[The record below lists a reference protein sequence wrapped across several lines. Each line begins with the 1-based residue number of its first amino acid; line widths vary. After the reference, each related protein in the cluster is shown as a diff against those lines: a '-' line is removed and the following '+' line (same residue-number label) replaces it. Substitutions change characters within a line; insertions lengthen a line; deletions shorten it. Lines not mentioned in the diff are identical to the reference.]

1 MQWGEIVSEG
11 SFLFHSPALLIIFL
25 RIIFFAKIVKKNLV
39 KRQGHKNK
47 NTPSETIFNPLWAI

>member
-1 MQWGEIVSEG
+1 MQWGEIVFEN
-11 SFLFHSPALLIIFL
+11 LFFSQKTALFPKIL
-25 RIIFFAKIVKKNLV
+25 FFPKIVKKVLL